1 MRNEDPRYADS
12 VVGSPDYMA
21 PEVLRGKP
29 YTYSVDYW
37 SLGCIF
43 FEFLAGFPPFS
54 GGTPEETWTNLKN
67 WTKVLKR
74 PEYDK
79 PEDLIFNL
87 SDIAWD
93 AVTRSFYSIPSL
105 SLPPYELLHR
115 LISHASIR
123 YSTLDKVTH
132 HPFFALVK
140 WDDLRSIRAPF
151 VPALDSEIDTGYY
164 DDFTS
169 VEDMAKYAEVKE
181 KQKNVEKVKE
191 KEDPMSRG
199 VWVGFTFG
207 KNGPGAKMNAAL
219 GGGYDDSGAMAT
231 IF

>member
-1 MRNEDPRYADS
+1 
-12 VVGSPDYMA
+12 
-21 PEVLRGKP
+21 
-29 YTYSVDYW
+29 
-37 SLGCIF
+37 
-43 FEFLAGFPPFS
+43 
-54 GGTPEETWTNLKN
+54 LKN
-67 WTKVLKR
+67 WTKVLRR

-93 AVTRSFYSIPSL
+93 AVTR
-105 SLPPYELLHR
+105 
-115 LISHASIR
+115 LISHASVR
-123 YSTLDKVTH
+123 YATLDQVSN
-132 HPFFALVK
+132 HPFYAHVK

-181 KQKNVEKVKE
+181 KQMNVEKVKE
-191 KEDPMSRG
+191 KEDPISRG

-219 GGGYDDSGAMAT
+219 GGGHNDSRAMAT